1 MENIQDI
8 LKRAAQS
15 TKVIQSLSEEN
26 KKAVLHNLSHRL
38 KTSKEAIIAS
48 NVLDLE
54 KMDDADPKKDRLKL
68 TSERIDDLSS
78 SLETIAEL
86 PNPANQIL
94 LEREL
99 ENGLLITKKTVPL
112 GVVGVIYESR
122 PNVTIDV
129 AALCIRSGNV
139 CLLRGGSD
147 AFHTNAVLVTLIHQ
161 TLDEFNVDR
170 NIVQLLPVDRR
181 FVDELLTAT
190 KYVDIIIPRG
200 SQQLIDFVR
209 NNAKV
214 PVIETGAGVCHTYI
228 ESSADLEKA
237 ADIVVNAKVSRPSVC
252 NALDTALIDEK
263 IYKDFIKII
272 APKLSDNQVEVY
284 ADPNSFEVLSNL
296 QYPFLKLAEKD
307 DFGREFLDLKCSIRI
322 VDDME
327 QALDHISTYSS
338 KHSEAI
344 VSENIDKQ
352 VRFLNEVDAAAVYVN
367 ASTRFTDGGE
377 FGLGAEIG
385 ISTQKLHA
393 RGPFALEKLVT
404 EKWLVQGSG
413 QIR

>member
-252 NALDTALIDEK
+252 NALDTVLIDEK